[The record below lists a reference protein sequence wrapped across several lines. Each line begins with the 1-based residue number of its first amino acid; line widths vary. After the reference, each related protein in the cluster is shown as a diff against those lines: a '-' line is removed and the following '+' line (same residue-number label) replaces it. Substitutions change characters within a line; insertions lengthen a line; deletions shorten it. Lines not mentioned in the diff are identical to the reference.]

1 MITEVF
7 GKGTIS
13 TPNSPWNH
21 GLKKQIGYG
30 TCDERSRDTE
40 EIQDVLG
47 LSILA
52 ELPST
57 LRVAVGGPM
66 VNGDHA
72 ISSVSEIN
80 PREQPRFA
88 GRLVDRAPR
97 LAGFD
102 NLTTLHNRMA
112 LREKLGNSA
121 RDAEALGQSA
131 ALILLDLDDFNDVN
145 DTYGQAAGD
154 ACLQHVASRLIAT
167 VGAVGFL
174 ARMGGDEFALLL
186 QGHTRQS
193 LSHILKGI
201 QEALALPFSFEGHIF
216 HLTSSIG
223 IAVRCDGRRFNPDEL
238 IRDAALALDEAKA
251 SGKSCHRVFRRVL
264 RTTCNEKLE
273 TLRGVRSALATGQLE
288 LYYQSKITLR
298 DRTHSGFEALLR
310 WNKGDGQVLPPGS
323 FVSAFDDPS
332 LSMEIGNYVIASAIG
347 QARRWMIAR
356 VPFVSIAIN
365 LSASQFR
372 DDQLGNRILNAI
384 AATNVDPRMIE
395 VEVTE
400 GVFLSATSDA
410 VLNAC
415 KVLKQ
420 GGVRIAFDDFGTGFA
435 SLTHL
440 RDFPVDIIKIDRSFI
455 NRLGQ
460 GQNTTT
466 IVNAM
471 VGLAHNLSMSIVA
484 EGVETQAQAEFL
496 KAIGCDAAQGYLF
509 ARPVPAA
516 VAAQQLQYPHRL
528 PDFGCTPSSQ
538 P

>member
-1 MITEVF
+1 MLEL
-7 GKGTIS
+7 
-13 TPNSPWNH
+13 N
-21 GLKKQIGYG
+21 GLP
-30 TCDERSRDTE
+30 
-40 EIQDVLG
+40 
-47 LSILA
+47 A
-52 ELPST
+52 LPGHET
-57 LRVAVGGPM
+57 
-66 VNGDHA
+66 
-72 ISSVSEIN
+72 SSVRRIL
-80 PREQPRFA
+80 PREQPGFA
-88 GRLVDRAPR
+88 GTAVDRVPHLTR
-97 LAGFD
+97 FD
-102 NLTTLHNRMA
+102 NLTTLDSRMA
-112 LREKLGNSA
+112 MRENLENSA
-121 RDAEALGQSA
+121 RAAEALSQSA
-131 ALILLDLDDFNDVN
+131 TLILLDLDDFGDVN

-154 ACLQHVASRLIAT
+154 VCLQRVATRLIAA

-174 ARMGGDEFALLL
+174 ARMGGDEFAILL
-186 QGHTRQS
+186 QGHTRPS
-193 LSHILKGI
+193 LSRILKRI
-201 QEALALPFSFEGHIF
+201 QEALALPLSFDGHTL

-223 IAVRCDGRRFNPDEL
+223 IAVRCDRRRFNPDEL

-251 SGKSCHRVFRRVL
+251 SGKNCHRLFRRVL
-264 RTTCNEKLE
+264 RRVCNEKLE
-273 TLRGVRSALATGQLE
+273 ALRGVRSALATDQLE

-298 DRTHSGFEALLR
+298 DGTHSGFEALLR
-310 WNKGDGQVLPPGS
+310 WNTADGQALPPGS
-323 FVSAFDDPS
+323 FMAAFDDPS
-332 LSMEIGNYVIASAIG
+332 LSMEIGNYVIASAIS

-372 DDQLGNRILNAI
+372 DAQLGKRILNAI
-384 AATNVDPRMIE
+384 AAANLDPWMIE

-400 GVFLSATSDA
+400 GIFLSAPSDA

-440 RDFPVDIIKIDRSFI
+440 RDFPVDTIKIDRSFI
-455 NRLGQ
+455 TRLGQ
-460 GQNTTT
+460 GQNTTV

-516 VAAQQLQYPHRL
+516 VAAEQLQDPHRL
-528 PDFGCTPSSQ
+528 PGFG
-538 P
+538 

>member
-1 MITEVF
+1 M
-7 GKGTIS
+7 
-13 TPNSPWNH
+13 
-21 GLKKQIGYG
+21 
-30 TCDERSRDTE
+30 
-40 EIQDVLG
+40 LG
-47 LSILA
+47 LNGLPA
-52 ELPST
+52 LPSA
-57 LRVAVGGPM
+57 LRVDVSGPV

-72 ISSVSEIN
+72 ISSISRVI
-80 PREQPRFA
+80 PGEQPGFA
-88 GRLVDRAPR
+88 GKLANRVPHRAR
-97 LAGFD
+97 FD
-102 NLTTLHNRMA
+102 ILTTLHSRMA
-112 LREKLGNSA
+112 MREKLANCA
-121 RDAEALGQSA
+121 HAAEAIGQSA
-131 ALILLDLDDFNDVN
+131 ALVLLDLDDFNDVN
-145 DTYGQAAGD
+145 DTYGQAWGD

-174 ARMGGDEFALLL
+174 ARMGEDEFALLL
-186 QGHTRQS
+186 RGHTRRS

-201 QEALALPFSFEGHIF
+201 QEALTLPFSFDEHTF
-216 HLTSSIG
+216 HLTASIG

-238 IRDAALALDEAKA
+238 IRDAGLALDEAKA
-251 SGKSCHRVFRRVL
+251 SGKGCHRVFRRVL
-264 RTTCNEKLE
+264 RTTCDEKLE

-288 LYYQSKITLR
+288 LYYQSKISLR
-298 DRTHSGFEALLR
+298 DRAHSGFEALLR
-310 WNKGDGQVLPPGS
+310 WNKGDGQILPPGS
-323 FVSAFDDPS
+323 FVAAFDDPS
-332 LSMEIGNYVIASAIG
+332 LSMEIGNYVIGSAIG

-372 DDQLGNRILNAI
+372 DDQISNRILNAI
-384 AATNVDPRMIE
+384 AAANLDPQMIE

-440 RDFPVDIIKIDRSFI
+440 RDFPVDTIKIDRSFI
-455 NRLGQ
+455 SRLGQ

-496 KAIGCDAAQGYLF
+496 DAIGCDAAQGYLF
-509 ARPVPAA
+509 ARPLPAA
-516 VAAQQLQYPHRL
+516 VAAQQLRYPHRL
-528 PDFGCTPSSQ
+528 PDFGCTPGLQ

>member
-7 GKGTIS
+7 RKGMIL
-13 TPNSPWNH
+13 TPNSPWNY
-21 GLKKQIGYG
+21 GAGYESASS
-30 TCDERSRDTE
+30 DPVIKMEV
-40 EIQDVLG
+40 QNVL
-47 LSILA
+47 
-52 ELPST
+52 ELNDLQPLPNVS
-57 LRVAVGGPM
+57 LVDSDSPVA
-66 VNGDHA
+66 NSDQA
-72 ISSVSEIN
+72 TSSVRRII
-80 PREQPRFA
+80 PREQPGFA
-88 GRLVDRAPR
+88 GKLVNRARR
-97 LAGFD
+97 LARFD
-102 NLTTLHNRMA
+102 NLTTLHSRTAM
-112 LREKLGNSA
+112 REKLENSA
-121 RDAEALGQSA
+121 RAAEALGQSV
-131 ALILLDLDDFNDVN
+131 ALILLDIDDFDDVN
-145 DTYGQAAGD
+145 DTCGQAAGD
-154 ACLQHVASRLIAT
+154 ACLQRVASRLIAT

-174 ARMGGDEFALLL
+174 ARMGEDEFALLL
-186 QGHTRQS
+186 LGHTRRS
-193 LSHILKGI
+193 LGHILKGI
-201 QEALALPFSFEGHIF
+201 QGALALPFSFDEHTLP
-216 HLTSSIG
+216 LTSSIG
-223 IAVRCDGRRFNPDEL
+223 IAVRCDGRTFDPDEL
-238 IRDAALALDEAKA
+238 LRDAALALKEAKA
-251 SGKSCHRVFRRVL
+251 SGKGCHRVFRRVL
-264 RTTCNEKLE
+264 RTTCDEKIE

-288 LYYQSKITLR
+288 LYYQSKVTLR

-310 WNKGDGQVLPPGS
+310 WNKGDGYVVPPAS
-323 FVSAFDDPS
+323 FMAAFDDPS
-332 LSMEIGNYVIASAIG
+332 LSMEIGNYVIASAIA

-372 DDQLGNRILNAI
+372 DDQLANRILNAI
-384 AATNVDPRMIE
+384 ATTNLDPWMIE

-440 RDFPVDIIKIDRSFI
+440 RDFPVDTIKIDRSFI
-455 NRLGQ
+455 TRLGE

-516 VAAQQLQYPHRL
+516 VAAQQLQFPHRF
-528 PDFGCTPSSQ
+528 PAFECTPSLQ

>member
-1 MITEVF
+1 MEVQHVLELN
-7 GKGTIS
+7 GLPAL
-13 TPNSPWNH
+13 PNVS
-21 GLKKQIGYG
+21 LA
-30 TCDERSRDTE
+30 DT
-40 EIQDVLG
+40 VG
-47 LSILA
+47 
-52 ELPST
+52 P
-57 LRVAVGGPM
+57 VA
-66 VNGDHA
+66 NGDQA
-72 ISSVSEIN
+72 ISSVRRIITW
-80 PREQPRFA
+80 EQPGFA
-88 GRLVDRAPR
+88 GKLGNRAR
-97 LAGFD
+97 HLARFD
-102 NLTTLHNRMA
+102 NLTTLHSRVAM
-112 LREKLGNSA
+112 REKLENSA
-121 RDAEALGQSA
+121 RAAEVLGQSV
-131 ALILLDLDDFNDVN
+131 ALILLDIDDFDDVN

-154 ACLQHVASRLIAT
+154 ACLQRVASRLIAT
-167 VGAVGFL
+167 AGTVGFL
-174 ARMGGDEFALLL
+174 ARTGEDEFALLL
-186 QGHTRQS
+186 QGHTRRS
-193 LSHILKGI
+193 LSQILKSI
-201 QEALALPFSFEGHIF
+201 QESLASPFSFEGHTL

-223 IAVRCDGRRFNPDEL
+223 IAVRCDGRTFNPDEL

-251 SGKSCHRVFRRVL
+251 SGKNCHRIYRRVL

-288 LYYQSKITLR
+288 LYYQSKVTLR
-298 DRTHSGFEALLR
+298 DRSHSGFEALLR
-310 WNKGDGQVLPPGS
+310 WNKGDEQVLTPGS
-323 FVSAFDDPS
+323 FMAAFDDPS
-332 LSMEIGNYVIASAIG
+332 LSMEVGNYVIASAIA
-347 QARRWMIAR
+347 QARRWMLAR
-356 VPFVSIAIN
+356 VPFVSIAVN

-384 AATNVDPRMIE
+384 AAINLDPRMIE

-400 GVFLSATSDA
+400 GVFLSATSDS

-440 RDFPVDIIKIDRSFI
+440 RDFPVDTIKIDRSFI
-455 NRLGQ
+455 TRLGK

-471 VGLAHNLSMSIVA
+471 VGLAHDLSMSIVA

-516 VAAQQLQYPHRL
+516 VAAQQLQYPHRP
-528 PDFGCTPSSQ
+528 PDFGCTPSLQ